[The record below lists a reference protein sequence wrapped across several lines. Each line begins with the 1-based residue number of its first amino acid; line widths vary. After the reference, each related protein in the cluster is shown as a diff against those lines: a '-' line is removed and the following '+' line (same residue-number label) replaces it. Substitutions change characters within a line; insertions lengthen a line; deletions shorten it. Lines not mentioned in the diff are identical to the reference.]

1 MSRKDYRVYV
11 KVKNANLLRAIESA
25 GYKTIGSFCRANHM
39 CPSLVGRLASLKIK
53 PRNSFGDWKGI
64 VEKIST
70 VLNVMPSDL
79 FSEEQMTPVTKN
91 TGYIDVSLE
100 EVSTMLTQTNNN
112 PLTLLEEQ
120 DDKIT
125 VDAALTHGCLTT
137 QEKEVLRMRFG
148 IDCEESTLDVVSQKL
163 NVSRGQVRQIEGK
176 ALRKLRQNKEVL
188 PHLKEVLN
196 TMDKKQWGKTQ

>member
-39 CPSLVGRLASLKIK
+39 SPSLVGSLASLKIK
-53 PRNSFGDWKGI
+53 PRNSSGDWKDI

-91 TGYIDVSLE
+91 TGHIDVSLE

-125 VDAALTHGCLTT
+125 VDAALIHSRLTT
-137 QEKEVLRMRFG
+137 NEKEVLRMRFG
-148 IDCEESTLDVVSQKL
+148 IDCEESTLKVVAQKL
-163 NVSRGQVRQIEGK
+163 KISAQRVRQIEAK
-176 ALRKLRQNKEVL
+176 ALRKIRKNRAVI
-188 PHLKEVLN
+188 PHLREVYN
-196 TMDKKQWGKTQ
+196 TMDIKQWGQTQ